1 MKIRNNNEMIIY
13 LLIGNAAHASF
24 ILWYTLD
31 ACTTLKY
38 AFVSSRGKKIKHNDR
53 VSLQLNHHHPSM
65 DHGCFFCFWS
75 LRATAPADSKS
86 AAEQMNNDF

>member
-65 DHGCFFCFWS
+65 DHGCFFVSGHCGPP
-75 LRATAPADSKS
+75 LLPTRKAPQSK
-86 AAEQMNNDF
+86 